1 MEKRSPIPARVDAA
15 VALARTLDEFPK
27 GTHAT
32 VSAADGRADS
42 YQLRVATDE
51 CAAFVE
57 AKRAD
62 FLVIIEELP
71 RPIGL
76 GDGLGYTSDPERLE
90 RRYGLSAT
98 EYEGRLAEQDG
109 YCAICGRHAELF
121 GKPLAVDHDHTTREI
136 RGLLCDDCN
145 LGLGKFRDRIDLLE
159 EAISYLL
166 NSGVFASTAAPG

>member
-1 MEKRSPIPARVDAA
+1 MEKQLPIPALVDAA
-15 VALARTLDEFPK
+15 VVLARTLDDFPQ

-32 VSAADGRADS
+32 VSEADRNADS

-51 CAAFVE
+51 CAAFIE
-57 AKRAD
+57 AKRSD
-62 FLVIIEELP
+62 FLVVIEELP

-98 EYEGRLAEQDG
+98 EYDRRLAEQDG
-109 YCAICGRHAELF
+109 CCAICRRHAELL

-159 EAISYLL
+159 EAIAYLL
-166 NSGVFASTAAPG
+166 NAGVFASSAAPA